1 MTARTAIPITL
12 AAFAAWA
19 AITVVGSRLM
29 AGGTQE
35 LGGALGQGVAWPI
48 LAAAAFILAVAL
60 WQGRPEE
67 TGLRGVQ
74 HPGTLWLAWF
84 PMLYVL
90 GALGVAVALGLPPAP
105 LMIWVLINTLF
116 VGFSEELM
124 FRGVMLRSFRRRFSI
139 WPAVIITSLAFGAV
153 HSLNI
158 FTTGEVAQSL
168 IQSCAA
174 ALSGLIFIALR
185 LRTGSIWPPMLL
197 HGLWDFA
204 TFTLGASAQ
213 GGPPDATA
221 PSTMMMFFPILLVLP
236 NAIYALYL
244 MRNIAR
250 DNADPSS

>member
-12 AAFAAWA
+12 VAFALWA

-35 LGGALGQGVAWPI
+35 LGDGLTQGIAWPI

-67 TGLRGVQ
+67 TGLRAVQ
-74 HPGTLWLAWF
+74 HPGTLRLAWF
-84 PMLYVL
+84 PMLYIL
-90 GALGVAVALGLPPAP
+90 GALGVAVALGLPPASV
-105 LMIWVLINTLF
+105 MIWVLINTLL

-124 FRGVMLRSFRRRFSI
+124 FRGVMLRSFRTRFSI
-139 WPAVIITSLAFGAV
+139 WPAVILTSLAFGAV

-204 TFTLGASAQ
+204 TFTLGGAAQ
-213 GGPPDATA
+213 GGPPDATP
-221 PSTMMMFFPILLVLP
+221 PSTMMMFFPVLLVLP

>member
-1 MTARTAIPITL
+1 MTPRIAIPITL
-12 AAFAAWA
+12 AAFALWA
-19 AITVVGSRLM
+19 AITVIGSRLM
-29 AGGTQE
+29 AGGTEE
-35 LGGALGQGVAWPI
+35 LGGALGRGIDWPI
-48 LAAAAFILAVAL
+48 LAAGAFILGVAL
-60 WQGRPEE
+60 WQGRAEE
-67 TGLRGVQ
+67 TGLRAVQ
-74 HPGTLWLAWF
+74 HPGTLRLAWF
-84 PMLYVL
+84 PMLYIL
-90 GALGVAVALGLPPAP
+90 GGLGTAVALGLPPATV
-105 LMIWVLINTLF
+105 MIWVLINTLI

-139 WPAVIITSLAFGAV
+139 WPAVLLTSLLFGAV

-174 ALSGLIFIALR
+174 ALSGLIFMAMR
-185 LRTGSIWPPMLL
+185 LRTGSIWPPMVL

-213 GGPPDATA
+213 GGPTDATD
-221 PSTMMMFFPILLVLP
+221 PSIVMMVFPVLLVLP

-244 MRNIAR
+244 MRNIGR

>member
-1 MTARTAIPITL
+1 MTPRTAVPLTL
-12 AAFAAWA
+12 VAFALWA
-19 AITVVGSRLM
+19 AITVGGSRLM

-67 TGLRGVQ
+67 TGLRAVQ
-74 HPGTLWLAWF
+74 HPGTLRLAWF
-84 PMLYVL
+84 PMLYIL
-90 GALGVAVALGLPPAP
+90 GALATAVALGLPPAS
-105 LMIWVLINTLF
+105 LILWVLINTML

-124 FRGVMLRSFRRRFSI
+124 FRGVMLRSFRTRMSI
-139 WPAVIITSLAFGAV
+139 WPAVIATSLLFGSV

-158 FTTGEVAQSL
+158 LTTGEVAQSL
-168 IQSCAA
+168 VQSCAA
-174 ALSGLIFIALR
+174 ALSGLIFMAMR

-213 GGPPDATA
+213 GGPPDAT
-221 PSTMMMFFPILLVLP
+221 PPGTLMMLFPIVLVLP

-244 MRNIAR
+244 MRHIGR
-250 DNADPSS
+250 DNADPTT

>member
-1 MTARTAIPITL
+1 MPARTSIPVTL
-12 AAFAAWA
+12 IAFALWA

-35 LGGALGQGVAWPI
+35 LGGALGQGIDWPI

-67 TGLRGVQ
+67 TGLRAVQ
-74 HPGTLWLAWF
+74 HPGTLRLAWF
-84 PMLYVL
+84 PMLYILV
-90 GALGVAVALGLPPAP
+90 ALGTAVALGLPPAT
-105 LMIWVLINTLF
+105 LMLWVLINTLF

-124 FRGVMLRSFRRRFSI
+124 FRGVMLRSFRTRFSV
-139 WPAVIITSLAFGAV
+139 WPAVILTSLAFGAV

-174 ALSGLIFIALR
+174 ALSGLIFMAMR
-185 LRTGSIWPPMLL
+185 LRSGSIWPAMLL
-197 HGLWDFA
+197 HGIWDFA

-213 GGPPDATA
+213 GGPPDAT
-221 PSTMMMFFPILLVLP
+221 PPGTLMLFFPVLLVLP

-244 MRNIAR
+244 MRHIGR
-250 DNADPSS
+250 DNADPTT

>member
-1 MTARTAIPITL
+1 MPARTALPITL
-12 AAFAAWA
+12 AAFALWA
-19 AITVVGSRLM
+19 AITVLGSRLM

-35 LGGALGQGVAWPI
+35 LGGGLTQGIAWPI

-60 WQGRPEE
+60 WQGRADQ
-67 TGLRGVQ
+67 TGLRPVQ
-74 HPGTLWLAWF
+74 HPGTLRLAWF
-84 PMLYVL
+84 PMLYILGGL
-90 GALGVAVALGLPPAP
+90 GAALALGLPPAQVM
-105 LMIWVLINTLF
+105 LWVLINTLI

-124 FRGVMLRSFRRRFSI
+124 FRGVMLRSLRLRLSI
-139 WPAVIITSLAFGAV
+139 WPAVIATSLAFGAV

-158 FTTGEVAQSL
+158 LTTGEVAQSL

-185 LRTGSIWPPMLL
+185 LRSGSIWPPMLL

-213 GGPPDATA
+213 GGPPDAT
-221 PSTMMMFFPILLVLP
+221 PPGLMMLFPVFLVLP

-250 DNADPSS
+250 DNADPAS